1 VVTKAGLTV
10 YLRTFNRIW
19 VITLQKLEKT
29 EGVFKHGQSRD
40 TGNIGY
46 TKQMTNKPWRKLKGQ
61 TRTGNLET
69 LATLDTQNT

>member
-19 VITLQKLEKT
+19 VITLQKLEKI
-29 EGVFKHGQSRD
+29 EGANKNGQSRD

-46 TKQMTNKPWRKLKGQ
+46 TNHMTNKPWRKLKGQ
-61 TRTGNLET
+61 TRMDNPET
-69 LATLDTQNT
+69 LND